1 MKRTLLLAL
10 IGMISCFSFGQI
22 NITVNGATH
31 ASGTSYTFASDT
43 NKIDI
48 NALVKNN
55 SGGPLNLT
63 VERVIL
69 NQIPSW
75 VDDMCWATS
84 SDGGLTGQCYNGIQ
98 ASNPYT
104 SPNSFLVEDG
114 DNGVFK
120 GTIKPKD
127 PDFGCSDYR
136 YYIIQDGSI
145 TLDSIDVS
153 ICKTASI
160 EEVAPALSI
169 SVAPN
174 PANSY
179 FKVKTNNVVGAT
191 VQVVDVLGN
200 VVLKE
205 TVMGSSKTIS
215 TENFRNGVYFVRVT
229 SDNQR
234 TIIRKVIVRH

>member
-10 IGMISCFSFGQI
+10 IGMISSFSFGQI
-22 NITVNGATH
+22 SITVNGAAH
-31 ASGTSYTFASDT
+31 VSGTPYTFASDT

-48 NALVKNN
+48 NGLVNN
-55 SGGPLNLT
+55 TSTDPLTLT

-69 NQIPSW
+69 NPIASW

-98 ASNPYT
+98 ATNPYV
-104 SPNSFLVEDG
+104 SPDAFVVNPG
-114 DNGVFK
+114 DDGVFK

-127 PDFGCSDYR
+127 PDYGCSDYR
-136 YYIIQDGSI
+136 YYFIQDGTI
-145 TLDSIDVS
+145 ILDSIDVT
-153 ICKTASI
+153 ICKTASV
-160 EEVAPALSI
+160 EEVAPTLSI

-174 PANSY
+174 PASSY
-179 FKVKTNNVVGAT
+179 FKVKTNDVVGAT

-205 TVMGSSKTIS
+205 TVMGSSKTIN
-215 TENFRNGVYFVRVT
+215 TENFRNGVYFVRV
-229 SDNQR
+229 SADNQR
-234 TIIRKVIVRH
+234 PINRKVIVRH